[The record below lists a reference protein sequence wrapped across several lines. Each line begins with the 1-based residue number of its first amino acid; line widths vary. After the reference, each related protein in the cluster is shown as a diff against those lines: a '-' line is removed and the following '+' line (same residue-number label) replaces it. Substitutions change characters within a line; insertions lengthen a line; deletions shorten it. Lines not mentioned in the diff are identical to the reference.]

1 MIRYEFRIIGWRWQC
16 CHYLSLL
23 PARGRNLG
31 VLCLTFSA
39 RHSFRHLSF
48 LYVKMQVSY
57 YLSIKKIMTSLLLA
71 VFYIFTAT
79 SSIYYVFLISG
90 RSLAV
95 EQSFGRRMNIK
106 VKNVKDTLL
115 KADLDSFLTKMNNIL
130 TIYNSAKSMSK

>member
-1 MIRYEFRIIGWRWQC
+1 
-16 CHYLSLL
+16 
-23 PARGRNLG
+23 
-31 VLCLTFSA
+31 
-39 RHSFRHLSF
+39 
-48 LYVKMQVSY
+48 
-57 YLSIKKIMTSLLLA
+57 MTSLLLA